1 MSMGRRAHEFRRIVQ
16 DPTLLLGLLV
26 AVLFVAVAVV
36 WPVLRMVGASLTAE
50 ATPLFAKLVTKRVY
64 QRIMLNTVILGLGVA
79 ALGTALGFLFAFV
92 QVRLDVPCKRF
103 MHLMAL
109 VPIVSPPFAVATAAI
124 TLFGRSGIISYRLLG
139 LQYNIYGLNGLL
151 FVLSLSFFTVA
162 YLNLAGMLRALDPA
176 IDEAAINLGAGKW
189 HVFRT
194 ITLPMLVPGIA
205 GSFLLLFVEAIA
217 DLANPLVLGGDFTVL
232 ASRIYMAI
240 TGEYDVVAGAVL
252 SVILLVPSLAVFVVQ
267 RYWVGRRSVVSVTGR
282 PSGRPQ
288 RITAP
293 VARWGLFAV
302 TMACSLLILL
312 IYGTVV
318 VGAFTQLLGI
328 NNTLTLEHFNFVTF
342 GYGSKAMT
350 DTTALSALATP
361 ISGLL
366 GMLIAFLVV
375 RKQFT
380 GKSAL
385 DFGAMLGIAVPGT
398 VLGIGYL
405 LAFNRPITV
414 GGLTLLPKLTGGAG
428 LLGGA
433 LAIIIAYVVRSV
445 PAAVRSGT
453 AALQQIDPAI
463 EEASTNLG
471 ADSATT
477 FRRVTLPLTRPAL
490 LSGLIYSFA
499 RSMTSLSA
507 IIFLTTPN
515 TRIMTA
521 QILNEV
527 DAGRFGN
534 AFAYCVILIAIVLG
548 AIGILY
554 AVVGS
559 TTGAERALEA
569 RG

>member
-1 MSMGRRAHEFRRIVQ
+1 
-16 DPTLLLGLLV
+16 
-26 AVLFVAVAVV
+26 
-36 WPVLRMVGASLTAE
+36 
-50 ATPLFAKLVTKRVY
+50 
-64 QRIMLNTVILGLGVA
+64 
-79 ALGTALGFLFAFV
+79 
-92 QVRLDVPCKRF
+92 
-103 MHLMAL
+103 
-109 VPIVSPPFAVATAAI
+109 
-124 TLFGRSGIISYRLLG
+124 
-139 LQYNIYGLNGLL
+139 
-151 FVLSLSFFTVA
+151 
-162 YLNLAGMLRALDPA
+162 
-176 IDEAAINLGAGKW
+176 
-189 HVFRT
+189 
-194 ITLPMLVPGIA
+194 
-205 GSFLLLFVEAIA
+205 
-217 DLANPLVLGGDFTVL
+217 
-232 ASRIYMAI
+232 
-240 TGEYDVVAGAVL
+240 
-252 SVILLVPSLAVFVVQ
+252 
-267 RYWVGRRSVVSVTGR
+267 
-282 PSGRPQ
+282 
-288 RITAP
+288 
-293 VARWGLFAV
+293 
-302 TMACSLLILL
+302 
-312 IYGTVV
+312 
-318 VGAFTQLLGI
+318 
-328 NNTLTLEHFNFVTF
+328 
-342 GYGSKAMT
+342 MT

>member
-328 NNTLTLEHFNFVTF
+328 NNTLTL
-342 GYGSKAMT
+342 
-350 DTTALSALATP
+350 
-361 ISGLL
+361 
-366 GMLIAFLVV
+366 
-375 RKQFT
+375 
-380 GKSAL
+380 
-385 DFGAMLGIAVPGT
+385 
-398 VLGIGYL
+398 
-405 LAFNRPITV
+405 
-414 GGLTLLPKLTGGAG
+414 
-428 LLGGA
+428 
-433 LAIIIAYVVRSV
+433 
-445 PAAVRSGT
+445 
-453 AALQQIDPAI
+453 
-463 EEASTNLG
+463 
-471 ADSATT
+471 
-477 FRRVTLPLTRPAL
+477 
-490 LSGLIYSFA
+490 
-499 RSMTSLSA
+499 
-507 IIFLTTPN
+507 
-515 TRIMTA
+515 
-521 QILNEV
+521 
-527 DAGRFGN
+527 
-534 AFAYCVILIAIVLG
+534 
-548 AIGILY
+548 
-554 AVVGS
+554 
-559 TTGAERALEA
+559 
-569 RG
+569 